1 MSASAAHALFVSPPP
16 AAAAAAPAAAT
27 EEEEGISDW
36 GVGTSEEEEEEGPAT
51 VPLPAAAVESTPR
64 RVADEARA
72 MAEGW
77 TPPRRVQMSDLDL

>member
-16 AAAAAAPAAAT
+16 AAAAEAPAAAA

-36 GVGTSEEEEEEGPAT
+36 GAGTSEEEEGPAT